1 MVVSDVGLSPSPS
14 PNLSVKKK
22 LIQDRQGLKR
32 NTNTKFRVEIT
43 IEDTIVQSGTNSKLG
58 ILEEQ
63 KIHHSNDL
71 GQHLSQS
78 AAQNKSPLTTR
89 NN

>member
-1 MVVSDVGLSPSPS
+1 MWVVSDVESKPVG
-14 PNLSVKKK
+14 KK
-22 LIQDRQGLKR
+22 LIQRRQGLRR
-32 NTNTKFRVEIT
+32 NTNTESRVKIT
-43 IEDTIVQSGTNSKLG
+43 IEDTIVQIGTNSELG

-63 KIHHSNDL
+63 KRHHSNDL

-78 AAQNKSPLTTR
+78 AAHNKSPPTIR